1 MARSDSNAMVAP
13 PQDSDDPDDRAVRG
27 AVDAYLAAAR
37 DAMLRLVAPERRVDP
52 ALLDRHQFV
61 AHGFAWMA
69 TSGAALHAV
78 QLWRARLAATDALTD
93 RDALIAELGS
103 AELIL
108 QLGTGIAMSQGETAR
123 PGDLGLAAHAAA
135 LLSTPSIA
143 RLLQRATPA
152 ARERLAQLLAADD
165 LEPSYGDPEID
176 DMAESVRR
184 FARARVAPHAQAW
197 HVADALVPMDIVD
210 GVAALGIFGLTIPS
224 DYGGLGLGKAVM
236 CATTEELSAASLIVG
251 SLATR
256 AEIAGDLIAL
266 SGTPA
271 QRAAYLPRIA
281 AGTCLP
287 TAVFTEPDIGSDL
300 AGLKTRAVRDGAVYR
315 IHGAKTWITHAAR
328 ADLMTLLVRTGR
340 LEDRHDG
347 LSMFL
352 AEKPRGTATD
362 PFPVAGLSGSEI
374 QVLGYRGLKEYEL
387 AFDGFE
393 VPASQLLG
401 GVEGQGF
408 RQLMATFESARIQ
421 TAARAVGVARAALG
435 EARAYAQTRR
445 QFGRPI
451 AEFPRVAHKLSTMAI
466 ETTIARELT
475 LSAARAKDSG
485 RRCDIEA
492 GMAKLFAARV
502 AWSAADNAVQIHG
515 GNGYAAEYPASRLL
529 VDARILNI
537 FEGAAEIQAHVIA
550 RGLLSA
556 RN

>member
-1 MARSDSNAMVAP
+1 MASVLQNSGDH
-13 PQDSDDPDDRAVRG
+13 DGRAVLG
-27 AVDAYLAAAR
+27 AVEAYLAAAR
-37 DAMLRLVAPERRVDP
+37 DALLRQVAPRGRIES
-52 ALLDRHQFV
+52 ALLDTHQFA

-69 TSGAALHAV
+69 THAAAL
-78 QLWRARLAATDALTD
+78 RALQQWCVRLAETGRLGARET
-93 RDALIAELGS
+93 LIAELGS
-103 AELIL
+103 AELVL

-123 PGDLGLAAHAAA
+123 PSDLGLTQQAAT
-135 LLSTPSIA
+135 LLATPAIA
-143 RLLQRATPA
+143 RLVQRATPA
-152 ARERLAQLLAADD
+152 ARERLAALLSSDM
-165 LEPSYGDPEID
+165 LEPSFGDAEID
-176 DMAESVRR
+176 AMAESVRR
-184 FARARVAPHAQAW
+184 FARDRVAPHAQAW
-197 HVADALVPMDIVD
+197 HVADALIPMDVID
-210 GVAALGIFGLTIPS
+210 GVAALGIFGLTIPG
-224 DYGGLGLGKAVM
+224 DHGGLGLGKAAM

-256 AEIAGDLIAL
+256 AEIAGDLIRA

-271 QRAAYLPRIA
+271 QRADYLPRIA
-281 AGTCLP
+281 AGSCLP

-340 LEDRHDG
+340 PEDRHDG

-352 AEKPRGTATD
+352 AEKPRGTVAD
-362 PFPVAGLSGSEI
+362 PFPIAGLTGSEI
-374 QVLGYRGLKEYEL
+374 PVLGYRGLKEYEL

-435 EARAYAQTRR
+435 EALAYARTRR
-445 QFGRPI
+445 QFGQPI
-451 AEFPRVAHKLSTMAI
+451 AAFPRVAHKLGTMAVEI
-466 ETTIARELT
+466 TIARELT
-475 LSAARAKDSG
+475 LSAARAKDG
-485 RRCDIEA
+485 DRRCDIEA

-515 GNGYAAEYPASRLL
+515 GNGYAQEYPVSRLL

-537 FEGAAEIQAHVIA
+537 FEGAAEIQAHVVA
-550 RGLLSA
+550 RGLLAA